1 MNVNIFPTGTGSA
14 RRAANYLLGNKD
26 HTGKVRSIKPELL
39 HGNTDTFCAI
49 ADSTTRVHK
58 YTSGAIAFRDNEH
71 PTPQQ
76 IQQVID
82 AFRATFLPRLKEGDN
97 YADMWVM
104 HCDKGNV
111 ELHFLY
117 ANTELTTGKQM
128 NIHPPGQKN
137 IEFFNNFTRVV
148 NDSLGYAQVTPDPLK
163 AALSK
168 LDHKSP
174 DFKESKAT
182 KELLGRD
189 LQRKILSQKIT
200 SRDELIA
207 EISAYMPVTRVGSNY
222 ITVQLPGHVKG
233 TRLKGPLFTEG
244 SNYQQLTE
252 QHRQSK
258 IPQYLTPEETKTARE
273 KLVMQINERAAFNVN
288 AYMKPKKQTYRRKTS
303 ATPLT
308 ATTAQTPSKAIYGVQ
323 SLILPSKDNKPATAI
338 EVKEPEQQAKAAP
351 VKDNHPP
358 PQPRNETEGNTST
371 DEGSG
376 APSTAGLEAQIG
388 SLNAQIHNLRILIQ
402 RARGSRLVRL
412 QAKLVALEAKI
423 STLNIERQKLKTSQA
438 PKWLT

>member
-14 RRAANYLLGNKD
+14 RHAANYLLGNKD
-26 HTGKVRSIKPELL
+26 HTGKVRSVKPELL
-39 HGNTDTFCAI
+39 HGNADTFCAI
-49 ADSTTRVHK
+49 ADSTSRVHK

-71 PTPQQ
+71 PTPEQ

-82 AFRATFLPRLKEGDN
+82 AFRATFLPRLKEGEN

-104 HCDKGNV
+104 HRDKGNV

-117 ANTELTTGKQM
+117 ANTELTTGKQL

-137 IEFFNNFTRVV
+137 IEFFNNFTCVV

-174 DFKESKAT
+174 DFKEAKAA

-189 LQRKILSQKIT
+189 LQRKILSRKIT
-200 SRDELIA
+200 NRDELIA
-207 EISAYMPVTRVGSNY
+207 EISAYMPVTRVGNNY

-244 SNYQQLTE
+244 SDYQQLIE

-258 IPQYLTPEETKTARE
+258 IPQFLTPEEAKAARE
-273 KLVMQINERAAFNVN
+273 KLVMQINERATFNVN
-288 AYMKPKKQTYRRKTS
+288 AYLKPKKQTYRRKT
-303 ATPLT
+303 T
-308 ATTAQTPSKAIYGVQ
+308 ATLATTKTPSKAVYGVQ
-323 SLILPSKDNKPATAI
+323 SLILPSKVNKPATVI
-338 EVKEPEQQAKAAP
+338 ELEVKEPEHKAQPAP
-351 VKDNHPP
+351 VKDNHPA
-358 PQPRNETEGNTST
+358 PQLNDDIASTST
-371 DEGSG
+371 DEGTS
-376 APSTAGLEAQIG
+376 APSSAGIEAQIG

-402 RARGSRLVRL
+402 RARGSRLVRI
-412 QAKLVALEAKI
+412 QAKLIALEAKV
-423 STLNIERQKLKTSQA
+423 SALNSKANI
-438 PKWLT
+438 PKYNSIKSITRK

>member
-14 RRAANYLLGNKD
+14 RYAANYLLGNKD
-26 HTGKVRSIKPELL
+26 HTGKIRSIKPELL
-39 HGNTDTFCAI
+39 HGNADTFCAI

-82 AFRATFLPRLKEGDN
+82 AFRATFLPRLTVGDN

-104 HCDKGNV
+104 HRDKGNV

-117 ANTELTTGKQM
+117 ANTELTTGKQL

-137 IEFFNNFTRVV
+137 IEFFNNFVRVV

-189 LQRKILSQKIT
+189 LQRKILSRRIT
-200 SRDELIA
+200 NRDELIA

-244 SNYQQLTE
+244 SDYQQLIE

-258 IPQYLTPEETKTARE
+258 IPQFLTLEEAKAARE
-273 KLVMQINERAAFNVN
+273 KLVIQINERAAFNVN
-288 AYMKPKKQTYRRKTS
+288 AYLRPKKQTYRRKTS
-303 ATPLT
+303 ATPT
-308 ATTAQTPSKAIYGVQ
+308 PVKTPSKAVYGVQ
-323 SLILPSKDNKPATAI
+323 SLILPTKDNKPATVI
-338 EVKEPEQQAKAAP
+338 EVALKDPEHMAKPAP
-351 VKDNHPP
+351 VKVDHPTPQNDEPDNT
-358 PQPRNETEGNTST
+358 NTTE
-371 DEGSG
+371 G
-376 APSTAGLEAQIG
+376 APSSAGLEAQIG

-402 RARGSRLVRL
+402 RAKGSRLVRL
-412 QAKLVALEAKI
+412 QAKLLALEARV
-423 STLNIERQKLKTSQA
+423 SALNIELQKAKALYS
-438 PKWLT
+438 PKRPT